1 MKLLHAGPSPFV
13 RKVMVL
19 LEEAGKTADMELV
32 DGFGAPTAPNENVTA
47 ANPLGKIPCLVRDN
61 GPAIYDSRVITR
73 FLDNHYGTG
82 LYPEGDAI
90 WETLTLEAH
99 ADGMMEAAVL
109 CVYEVR
115 CREEGDRS
123 AAWVQAQ
130 RDKVNRALDA
140 LEARW
145 LSHLSGPVGMGHI
158 GVGCALGYLDFR
170 TEMGGFGDWRQ
181 GRPGLAAWVEEF
193 LARASMVATA
203 PA

>member
-181 GRPGLAAWVEEF
+181 GRPGLAAWGEEF